1 LARRLLAALLVLA
14 ACRPADDLTGSW
26 IAHSEAFVPRSGNLP
41 PDSLLAKALQR
52 PRSGDTL
59 LLGADGACRRSLTGQ
74 MAHGRWSRHNDTLH
88 IGYAAGGRDSWLV
101 WRSHADTL
109 VISPVASPSLVR
121 VYVRTEY

>member
-1 LARRLLAALLVLA
+1 MARRLLAVLLVLG
-14 ACRPADDLTGSW
+14 ACRPADDLAGRW

-41 PDSLLAKALQR
+41 PDSLLARAALR

-59 LLGADGACRRSLTGQ
+59 QLGADGACLRNMTGQ
-74 MAHGRWSRHNDTLH
+74 TAYGRWSRQNDTLH

-109 VISPVASPSLVR
+109 VLSPVASPSLVR
-121 VYVRTEY
+121 VYVRTNQ